1 MIWCCIFSYAYVWGV
16 SSGLL
21 PWPGLRLFV
30 FLWLSFKSFRIF
42 WIPVLYQLWLLQR
55 FSLSLWLVFS
65 FSWPCSA
72 LFSLPVCPADPE
84 LLFSELLG
92 SPTNCGGVRL
102 PREVGEPVTTIHFQ
116 LTHIYSFLK
125 HLHCARHCSKSQE
138 CISEQNRKGSDSF
151 RAHFLVGK
159 TCTEEYT

>member
-1 MIWCCIFSYAYVWGV
+1 MLMCEGSLQVFCPDLTLGCLFSYGWV
-16 SSGLL
+16 
-21 PWPGLRLFV
+21 LRVFVYFGYQSCINYDFYKDFLSVCDLYSHSFDPVQLCSLF
-30 FLWLSFKSFRIF
+30 LCAQPTHS
-42 WIPVLYQLWLLQR
+42 
-55 FSLSLWLVFS
+55 
-65 FSWPCSA
+65 
-72 LFSLPVCPADPE
+72 
-84 LLFSELLG
+84 SELLG

-138 CISEQNRKGSDSF
+138 CISERKRKSSDSF